1 MRHKLLAL
9 SLVAWILVLAPQLR
23 ADQAAD
29 DQAFFDKQTA
39 KFVKL
44 QPTRLTD
51 PAVEKVFKAVMY
63 KVNVVSSDGSSTTAV
78 VARTG
83 DDITIVSI
91 PSSTAEM
98 PDLVKLLNPE
108 FTLKSA
114 SDGKT
119 FQDALDAIYPID
131 TTFNK
136 DDVKAKAT
144 RHKGNQWTF
153 IRGKFFDHFKG
164 FIVTTD
170 AAGHVTAVKWTL
182 DDIK

>member
-1 MRHKLLAL
+1 MRHNRLAL
-9 SLVAWILVLAPQLR
+9 SWFAWILVLAPQLH
-23 ADQAAD
+23 ADQSTD

-39 KFVKL
+39 KFIKL

-51 PAVEKVFKAVMY
+51 PALEKVFMAMMY
-63 KVNVVSSDGSSTTAV
+63 KVNIIGSDGSNTTAI

-98 PDLVKLLNPE
+98 PDLVKLLKPE
-108 FTLKSA
+108 FKLKSA

-119 FQDALDAIYPID
+119 FQDALDAVYPID

-136 DDVKAKAT
+136 DDVNAKAT

-170 AAGHVTAVKWTL
+170 PAGHVTAVKWTL